1 MCVCV
6 CKHVRARTGICV
18 SSLRVS
24 GAGGGSGEEADA
36 FTQQLW
42 CLGGEVPE
50 EVALP
55 AQVPGPVP
63 HAALGCTEGLG
74 REGPGPLG
82 LIAREGPAAYGEAG
96 PYEGC

>member
-1 MCVCV
+1 MCV
-6 CKHVRARTGICV
+6 CKHVRARTDICV
-18 SSLRVS
+18 SSLS
-24 GAGGGSGEEADA
+24 QWGWGWEWGKADA

-50 EVALP
+50 EAALP

-63 HAALGCTEGLG
+63 HAASGCTEGLG

-82 LIAREGPAAYGEAG
+82 LMAREGPAAYGEAG
-96 PYEGC
+96 PHEGC